1 MRYGCGRSREGAGAV
16 ASACGERSGS
26 THKVAEVQ
34 CSRNT
39 TPDPGNRMLR
49 AKPAC
54 AHSGLRSMPLT
65 RRYERSIS
73 DKKRDLFSK
82 KRKSVYV

>member
-16 ASACGERSGS
+16 ASASGERSGS

-39 TPDPGNRMLR
+39 TPDPGQPHAADQTCVRAVRSARMQYTLPTLNG
-49 AKPAC
+49 K
-54 AHSGLRSMPLT
+54 
-65 RRYERSIS
+65 IS
-73 DKKRDLFSK
+73 
-82 KRKSVYV
+82 